1 MATFRLPDTAA
12 TPPPRADGAAPAA
25 AEVRTDPGPRHRSS
39 AAPLAL
45 LYAALI
51 AYASLYP
58 FVPWRVPGVAILGFL
73 VLPWSRYWTGFDLVT
88 NLLGY
93 IPLGALVFG
102 AIVRSGG
109 RAKPAL
115 VMALVAGAALSL
127 AMELLQNFLPNRVA
141 SNVDLATNALG
152 ALLGAAVGYG
162 IHRRGLVERWQLARD
177 RWFIGRSAGG
187 LALLLLWPLGML
199 FPLPVPLAQGQVLGR
214 LQETLAALLAETSV
228 GPWFEGWAGAATA
241 RPALTP
247 AGEFALIALGLLAP
261 SLVAFSI
268 AHTGW
273 RRLVLVLGA
282 AALGGLTTTLSTAL
296 NFGPQHLLAW
306 STPQALAALG
316 CAAALAALLSVAP
329 CRAAAGFGLVALTAL
344 VVLVAQAPSDP
355 FFAQS
360 LQGWEQGR
368 FIRFYGVARWVGWLW
383 PYAAIVYLLAR
394 LAARDEPAA
403 LPPPNRAAS

>member
-1 MATFRLPDTAA
+1 M
-12 TPPPRADGAAPAA
+12 
-25 AEVRTDPGPRHRSS
+25 PRHRSS
-39 AAPLAL
+39 ATPLAW

-58 FVPWRVPGVAILGFL
+58 FVPWKVPGVSPFAFL
-73 VLPWSRYWTGFDLVT
+73 VLPWPRYWTWFDLVA

-115 VMALVAGAALSL
+115 LLALAIGTAWSL
-127 AMELLQNFLPNRVA
+127 LMEFVQNFLPQRVA
-141 SNVDLATNALG
+141 SNLDLGLNALG
-152 ALLGAAVGYG
+152 TLLGAALGFW
-162 IHRRGLVERWQLARD
+162 IHVRGGVERWQTARD

-187 LALLLLWPLGML
+187 LALLLLWPVGML
-199 FPLPVPLAQGQVLGR
+199 FPLPVPLAQGQVLAK
-214 LQETLAALLAETSV
+214 LQQGIANLLAGTSV
-228 GPWFEGWAGAATA
+228 APWVEDWADAELNRDMLSPG
-241 RPALTP
+241 
-247 AGEFALIALGLLAP
+247 GEFALIALGLLAP
-261 SLVAFSI
+261 CLVAFTV
-268 AHTGW
+268 ARPGW
-273 RRLVLVLGA
+273 RRFVLALGA
-282 AALGGLTTTLSTAL
+282 AALGVLATTLSTAL

-306 STPQALAALG
+306 STPQALAAL
-316 CAAALAALLSVAP
+316 AFAIALAVPLSLLP
-329 CRAAAGFGLVALTAL
+329 QRAAAGLGLVALTAL
-344 VVLVAQAPSDP
+344 VIVVAQAPSDP

-394 LAARDEPAA
+394 LGAPGDAAPSA
-403 LPPPNRAAS
+403 PPKMP